1 VARNRIRRN
10 LTVIFCVAL
19 LSASEEGSGQTTSQ
33 WRVKNRLQTSYEFDS
48 NIREVPA
55 SDSTKEIQ
63 DSSAR
68 FLFQSQATR
77 NSPQTR
83 VGLIFRTG
91 LQTFFHNS
99 IENKL
104 INEVELTGSVKVWKI
119 VAGVRG
125 YGRLKLYLNDNLD
138 YVNGNG
144 EVFLQTPL
152 FSSIASELAYQAAGI
167 NYQNFSIFDYSDNQ
181 IKWQISRKLTTT
193 FTSSIEFSFRQIRYK
208 RTLNFNPNQPSFGLK
223 QKDDNY
229 KVFFQLNYTRKFLV
243 NLSYSF
249 IHNDSNTQGF
259 GYNRHQI
266 VLFFGT
272 PLFAGVWL
280 RGYSAYQ
287 SKHYTED
294 FIPVFPIDLDT
305 EREESNFFIA
315 DLSRDL
321 NPGLTAL
328 LRLAYYN
335 NESIIRSRFYRKF
348 LVTAGFD
355 IRF

>member
-1 VARNRIRRN
+1 M
-10 LTVIFCVAL
+10 

-33 WRVKNRLQTSYEFDS
+33 WRAKNRLQTSYEFDS

-77 NSPQTR
+77 NSPKTR
-83 VGLIFRTG
+83 FGLIFRTG
-91 LQTFFHNS
+91 LQTFFQNS

-104 INEVELTGSVKVWKI
+104 INEVELTGSVKLWKI

-144 EVFLQTPL
+144 EFFVQTPL
-152 FSSIASELAYQAAGI
+152 FSNIASELAYQAAGI
-167 NYQNFSIFDYSDNQ
+167 NYQNFTIFDYSDNQ
-181 IKWQISRKLTTT
+181 VKWQISRKLTAS

-208 RTLNFNPNQPSFGLK
+208 RTLNFSPDDPSFGLK
-223 QKDDNY
+223 QEDHNY
-229 KVFFQLNYTRKFLV
+229 KIFMQLNYTKKFLI

-259 GYNRHQI
+259 SYNRHQI

-287 SKHYTED
+287 NKHYTED
-294 FIPVFPIDLDT
+294 FIPMFPIELDT

-315 DLSRDL
+315 DLSKDL

-355 IRF
+355 VRF

>member
-1 VARNRIRRN
+1 MAQDGLRRN
-10 LTVIFCVAL
+10 LTFIFCVAL
-19 LSASEEGSGQTTSQ
+19 LSVPEEGSGQTAPP

-55 SDSTKEIQ
+55 SDTTREIR

-77 NSPQTR
+77 NSPKTR
-83 VGLIFRTG
+83 VGLIFHTG
-91 LQTFFHNS
+91 LQTFLQNA

-104 INEVELTGSVKVWKI
+104 INEVEIAGSAKLSKMVVG
-119 VAGVRG
+119 ARG
-125 YGRLKLYLNDNLD
+125 SGRLKLYLNDNLD
-138 YVNGNG
+138 YVNGFG
-144 EVFLQTPL
+144 EIFIQTPF
-152 FSSIASELAYQAAGI
+152 FSKIASELAYQAAGI
-167 NYQNFSIFDYSDNQ
+167 NYQNFTIFDYSDHQ
-181 IKWQISRKLTTT
+181 IKWQISRKLTSTIA
-193 FTSSIEFSFRQIRYK
+193 SSLEFSFRQIRYK
-208 RTLNFNPNQPSFGLK
+208 RTLNFNPNDPAFGRK
-223 QKDDNY
+223 QEDDNY
-229 KVFFQLNYTRKFLV
+229 RVFLQLNYTQKFLI

-259 GYNRHQI
+259 SYNRHQI

-272 PLFAGVWL
+272 PMFAGVWL
-280 RGYSAYQ
+280 RGYGAYQ
-287 SKHYTED
+287 NKHYTED
-294 FIPVFPIDLDT
+294 FVPMFPIDLDT

-315 DLSRDL
+315 DLSKDF

-328 LRLAYYN
+328 VRLAYYN

-348 LVTAGFD
+348 LVTTGFD